1 MFSDTDMIS
10 IVKSTGRV
18 FIQLLRVD
26 KGAVGAALVADGI
39 LAILVENGRM
49 AARRQLVF
57 GEQNITVWRATYA
70 HL

>member
-39 LAILVENGRM
+39 LAILYENGGM

-57 GEQNITVWRATYA
+57 
-70 HL
+70 